1 MTGIRSPVFVLS
13 LSVVVVLTVMFIPL
27 FLRHGA
33 D

>member
-1 MTGIRSPVFVLS
+1 VLS